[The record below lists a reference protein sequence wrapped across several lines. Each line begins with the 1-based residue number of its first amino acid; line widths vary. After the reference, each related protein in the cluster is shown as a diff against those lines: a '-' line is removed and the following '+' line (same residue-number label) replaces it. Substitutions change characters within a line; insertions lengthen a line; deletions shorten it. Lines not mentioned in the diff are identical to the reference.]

1 MKIQFVKQINP
12 SLLSR
17 KILIVKGIN
26 NEVYKKVFLKNNK
39 KCLIRNATGDDA
51 QEVLNIFLLTH
62 DQTDFLSSYKD
73 ETSVDTA
80 FEKQF
85 LTDRE
90 TAAREVYLCAI
101 VDGHIVGTAS
111 VASIGK
117 NKVKHRAELGV
128 AIDKPFC
135 GMGIGRALVIACIEC
150 AKEAGYSQLELE
162 VVSENRNAIALYES
176 IGFTEFGRNPRG
188 FRSRYQGWQELISMR
203 LELD

>member
-1 MKIQFVKQINP
+1 M
-12 SLLSR
+12 LSR

-73 ETSVDTA
+73 ETSIDTA

-90 TAAREVYLCAI
+90 TAARGVYLCAI
-101 VDGHIVGTAS
+101 VDGHIVGT
-111 VASIGK
+111 G
-117 NKVKHRAELGV
+117 LT
-128 AIDKPFC
+128 DK
-135 GMGIGRALVIACIEC
+135 
-150 AKEAGYSQLELE
+150 
-162 VVSENRNAIALYES
+162 
-176 IGFTEFGRNPRG
+176 
-188 FRSRYQGWQELISMR
+188 
-203 LELD
+203 

>member
-73 ETSVDTA
+73 ETSIDTA

-117 NKVKHRAELGV
+117 NKVKHRAELEV

-135 GMGIGRALVIACIEC
+135 GMGIGRALVTACIEC

>member
-51 QEVLNIFLLTH
+51 QEALNIFLLTH

-73 ETSVDTA
+73 ETSIDTA

-135 GMGIGRALVIACIEC
+135 GMGIGRALVTACIEC